1 MSGVFLVSLRKCYL
15 RVVTN
20 DSEDKFMVIFP
31 DVQVAG
37 GVWMLGYLPKEE
49 FFFAEEDAAI
59 DYQRV
64 RVTISLV
71 SDF

>member
-1 MSGVFLVSLRKCYL
+1 MSGDFLVSLRKRYL

-37 GVWMLGYLPKEE
+37 GAWMRVYLPKEE

-59 DYQRV
+59 DYQ
-64 RVTISLV
+64 
-71 SDF
+71 

>member
-1 MSGVFLVSLRKCYL
+1 MSGEFFVSLWKRYL

-31 DVQVAG
+31 DMQVAG
-37 GVWMLGYLPKEE
+37 GTWMQVYLPKED

-59 DYQRV
+59 DYQ
-64 RVTISLV
+64 
-71 SDF
+71 